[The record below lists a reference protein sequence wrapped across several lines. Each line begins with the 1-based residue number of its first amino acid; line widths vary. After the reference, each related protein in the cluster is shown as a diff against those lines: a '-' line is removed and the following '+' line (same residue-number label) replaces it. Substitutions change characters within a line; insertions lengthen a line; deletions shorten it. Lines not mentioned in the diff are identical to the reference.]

1 VVSSISDEL
10 LNAILEKKSFKGV
23 FTKISETDKEK
34 INKGINTSKDE
45 IFELVDNTCEIKK
58 PLSIDINTIMNI
70 RSIIN
75 QVFWRICILRL

>member
-1 VVSSISDEL
+1 MLDVLFNVIR
-10 LNAILEKKSFKGV
+10 EKKSFKGV
-23 FTKISETDKEK
+23 LAKISDTDKEK

-58 PLSIDINTIMNI
+58 PLSIDINTMMNI

-75 QVFWRICILRL
+75 QVF